1 MTDTGE
7 QKRALALRLG
17 AEKWIDFRES
27 KNLIADVV
35 AATDGLGPHA
45 VIVSAATVSL
55 LPNFKLT
62 SS

>member
-35 AATDGLGPHA
+35 AATDGLGPHG

-55 LPNFKLT
+55 LPDFKLT